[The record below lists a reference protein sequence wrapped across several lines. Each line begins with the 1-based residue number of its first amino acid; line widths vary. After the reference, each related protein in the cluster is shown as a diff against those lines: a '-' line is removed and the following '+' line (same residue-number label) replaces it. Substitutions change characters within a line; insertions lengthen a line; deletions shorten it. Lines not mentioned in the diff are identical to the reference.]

1 MSSRASWIATI
12 PRIYR
17 CRTKEDKEA
26 KEEKGG
32 AGDRNRN
39 DDCTIA
45 SNSTR
50 ERCKAVI
57 VVDRRLIHLYIYIYM
72 IIDSRIGSTK
82 TRYCWKTQFDNFD
95 DNWDTLAIQLEHL
108 ARQKLRVVNLSFASV
123 TATFRKSGDKRQIV
137 RNCSSWYLKDNNT
150 HRLMKE
156 ENRDIL
162 AFIFL
167 ENAKSFD
174 FARPIVL
181 S

>member
-1 MSSRASWIATI
+1 MKLRWNFAQRNCSRIIVNRYYEFLPQIQNSTYVRSLTNRPIFRIFSCHRA

-57 VVDRRLIHLYIYIYM
+57 VVDRGLIHLYIYIYM

-137 RNCSSWYLKDNNT
+137 RNCSS
-150 HRLMKE
+150 
-156 ENRDIL
+156 
-162 AFIFL
+162 
-167 ENAKSFD
+167 
-174 FARPIVL
+174 
-181 S
+181 